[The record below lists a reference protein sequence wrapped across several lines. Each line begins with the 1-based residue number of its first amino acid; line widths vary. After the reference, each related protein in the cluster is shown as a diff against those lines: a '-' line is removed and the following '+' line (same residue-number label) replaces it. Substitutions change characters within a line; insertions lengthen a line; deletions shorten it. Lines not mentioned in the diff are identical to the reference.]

1 MPGKWNIDMHSP
13 YARHPEF
20 DALRAEVQRSIV
32 EEMRNNIVREIG
44 AQTEAVVKDAI
55 PKALQAQCGLAFK
68 SELLIEPS
76 HPLHTKGNVV
86 THKVRFMLTD
96 DPPRE
101 WNWLPYESI
110 KELWEKHRG

>member
-13 YARHPEF
+13 YARFPEF
-20 DALRAEVQRSIV
+20 DSITLNARRAIV
-32 EEMRNNIVREIG
+32 EEMRNNIIKQIG

-55 PKALQAQCGLAFK
+55 PKALQAQCGMAFK
-68 SELLIEPS
+68 SELILEPAR
-76 HPLHTKGNVV
+76 PLHSKGNVV
-86 THKVRFMLTD
+86 THKVRFMLTEF
-96 DPPRE
+96 PPNG